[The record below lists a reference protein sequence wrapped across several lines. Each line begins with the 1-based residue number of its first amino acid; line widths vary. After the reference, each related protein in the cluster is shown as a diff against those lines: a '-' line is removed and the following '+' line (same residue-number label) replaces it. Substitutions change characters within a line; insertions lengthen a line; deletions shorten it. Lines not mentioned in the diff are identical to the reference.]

1 MPGKCFDVT
10 ICFVID
16 PLKTK
21 IGPMLL
27 VRAVRIFDNL
37 TQSIECEDCV
47 FYMLHHLLH
56 QNVIYLT
63 LGTFV

>member
-16 PLKTK
+16 PVKTR

-27 VRAVRIFDNL
+27 TRAVMIFDKLN
-37 TQSIECEDCV
+37 TD
-47 FYMLHHLLH
+47 Y
-56 QNVIYLT
+56 
-63 LGTFV
+63 

>member
-16 PLKTK
+16 PLKTR

-27 VRAVRIFDNL
+27 ARAVRIFDK
-37 TQSIECEDCV
+37 
-47 FYMLHHLLH
+47 
-56 QNVIYLT
+56 
-63 LGTFV
+63 